1 MAWQVGWRGVELR
14 HLVALQAVAEER
26 SFSAAAAKLGYT
38 QSAISGQI
46 LALER
51 AIGARLVERMR
62 GSRPVRLTPEG
73 EIMLA
78 HAAAITGRLNSAQ
91 IEIASLG
98 GAREDPEAELELHE
112 SHDADDL
119 LDRLERGALDLAF
132 AVLPTRTGV
141 FEAAEVYRDELVV
154 VCARTHPLARVCTVS
169 IAELETLPAIVVE
182 KSALPHVR
190 RLENVASLLD
200 FVATGLGVGLVPSLA
215 VPDLP
220 PELLVVPVA
229 APPRAIG
236 LAWSADREPPPRAAR
251 FVEIA
256 SLVGRTLRRPLLR
269 AASGRRRDA
278 ALPAGVDAGATV
290 WFFAALVVF
299 AWLAGAEAPGVND
312 LLKHLPG
319 KVMLTKDLCLQ
330 KRCG

>member
-51 AIGARLVERMR
+51 AIGARLVERVR

-73 EIMLA
+73 EILLA

-91 IEIASLG
+91 VEIASLG
-98 GAREDPEAELELHE
+98 GARRALRVGTFQTVARTLVPEAFRRLHAEDADAELELHE
-112 SHDADDL
+112 SHNADDL
-119 LDRLERGALDLAF
+119 LDALERGTLDVAF
-132 AVLPTRTGV
+132 TVLPTRTDA
-141 FEAAEVYRDELVV
+141 FEAVELYRDELVV

-169 IAELETLPAIVVE
+169 LADLEALPVIVVE
-182 KSALPHVR
+182 KSALPQVR
-190 RLENVASLLD
+190 RLENVASMLD
-200 FVATGLGVGLVPSLA
+200 FVATGLGVGLIPSLA

-220 PELLVVPVA
+220 PELVVVPVA
-229 APPRAIG
+229 TPPRAIG

-251 FVEIA
+251 FVELA
-256 SLVGRTLRRPLLR
+256 SAVGRTLRRPLLR
-269 AASGRRRDA
+269 AS
-278 ALPAGVDAGATV
+278 
-290 WFFAALVVF
+290 
-299 AWLAGAEAPGVND
+299 
-312 LLKHLPG
+312 
-319 KVMLTKDLCLQ
+319 
-330 KRCG
+330 